1 MKCVLLKLGDAKALG
16 LAARGVE
23 VLELVEDGALLGA
36 RDEDLGVDTPVLFFK
51 TIINFTKSTI
61 GVTKLF
67 PLIKIKRIVKY

>member
-36 RDEDLGVDTPVLFFK
+36 RDEDLGVDTPLLFFK
-51 TIINFTKSTI
+51 NKCTTSTI
-61 GVTKLF
+61 GMTNFVFTDKNNF
-67 PLIKIKRIVKY
+67 NES